1 MQTKS
6 EALWKCMRA
15 NSTRRTQSTLDSSR
29 GESRGWENQL
39 RLIVAKL
46 IVATL
51 VAALTVGVIAGSRS
65 SPKPAQVARA
75 GRLDEFGQLD
85 ALMNCADASY
95 ACPGGLFTAPPQPV
109 ASYTIKVRSG
119 DFERSLIV
127 DPLGMLIALEEYGQT
142 RRVDNIED

>member
-1 MQTKS
+1 VHARQLPT
-6 EALWKCMRA
+6 A
-15 NSTRRTQSTLDSSR
+15 NTINIEFCAVKFRRRED
-29 GESRGWENQL
+29 QL
-39 RLIVAKL
+39 RVVVTKL
-46 IVATL
+46 IVATI
-51 VAALTVGVIAGSRS
+51 VAAPAVGVIAGSRS
-65 SPKPAQVARA
+65 SNPNPSQVVRA

-95 ACPGGLFTAPPQPV
+95 ACPGGLFIAPPQPA

-142 RRVDNIED
+142 RRVDNMVD

>member
-1 MQTKS
+1 M
-6 EALWKCMRA
+6 LRGVGF
-15 NSTRRTQSTLDSSR
+15 RR
-29 GESRGWENQL
+29 WENQL
-39 RLIVAKL
+39 RVVVAKL
-46 IVATL
+46 IVATI

-65 SPKPAQVARA
+65 SNPKPAQVVIA

-95 ACPGGLFTAPPQPV
+95 ACPGGLFTAPSQPV

-142 RRVDNIED
+142 RRVDNMED

>member
-1 MQTKS
+1 MV
-6 EALWKCMRA
+6 
-15 NSTRRTQSTLDSSR
+15 
-29 GESRGWENQL
+29 
-39 RLIVAKL
+39 VAKL
-46 IVATL
+46 IVATI

-65 SPKPAQVARA
+65 SNPNPSQVVRA

-142 RRVDNIED
+142 RRVDNMED